1 MMRRSSFS
9 CAFIATVLVAGSLLA
24 VRASNGGRNE
34 SGKNDG
40 AKSGRPA
47 AAGPGGPGAWRLMEP
62 IQYENLII
70 FPVVS
75 SQSADTAGFATL
87 DDALGA
93 GDAVVTESGTN
104 VIRRSREGRPV
115 ATQQQGAS
123 VNQLVLINRGSKPLV
138 LLAGEM
144 VSGGKQDRI
153 ISKDRIV
160 PPGAEPIPLDVFCV
174 EQSRWSSGTQS
185 GAQFSAGKIMVHPSV
200 REKAAVDQE
209 QAKVWAAVRNGT
221 TSDTGVAAGS
231 GAGGGGGGSGDGRAL
246 LRVSPSVISGIAA
259 SEAPTGAYQK
269 IYKSRKVSSA
279 VEPFVEEV
287 QRRFARRTAGLKG
300 EYVVGV
306 VIAYGA
312 ELAWS
317 DIFASGEM
325 FGRYWPKLL
334 PSYVVEALARPQTKE
349 QASLDDA
356 REFLRPLTGHESAE
370 SEPGAYRL
378 TQVTQG
384 RYVEIELEALRP
396 ADITLHTLKIHRTS

>member
-1 MMRRSSFS
+1 MSQKHLSSY
-9 CAFIATVLVAGSLLA
+9 ALLTAVLVAGCLLPVVSA
-24 VRASNGGRNE
+24 NGGNK
-34 SGKNDG
+34 GG
-40 AKSGRPA
+40 PA
-47 AAGPGGPGAWRLMEP
+47 PGGTGTWRLIEP

-75 SQSADTAGFATL
+75 SRSADTAGFATL
-87 DDALGA
+87 DDALASGEA
-93 GDAVVTESGTN
+93 IVTEGGTN
-104 VIRRSREGRPV
+104 VIRRSRDERPV
-115 ATQQQGAS
+115 PIPPQRGAS

-174 EQSRWSSGTQS
+174 EQNRWVGE
-185 GAQFSAGKIMVHPSV
+185 AKFSAGNIMVHPSV

-209 QAKVWAAVRNGT
+209 QTKVWAAVRNGT
-221 TSDTGVAAGS
+221 TSDTSAA
-231 GAGGGGGGSGDGRAL
+231 AGGGGGIGVGSGGGIGGGRYTAPAT
-246 LRVSPSVISGIAA
+246 VTPQGIAGVV
-259 SEAPTGAYQK
+259 SREAPTGAYQK
-269 IYKSRKVSSA
+269 IYNSPQVSSRA
-279 VEPFVEEV
+279 EPFVEEV
-287 QRRFARRTAGLKG
+287 KQRFARRIAGLKG
-300 EYVVGV
+300 ETVVGV
-306 VIAYGA
+306 VVAYGG

-325 FGRYWPKLL
+325 FARYWPKLL
-334 PSYVVEALARPQTKE
+334 PSYVVEALARPQTRE

-370 SEPGAYRL
+370 SEPGVYRL
-378 TQVTQG
+378 TQVSQG

-396 ADITLHTLKIHRTS
+396 ADMILHELKIHRTS

>member
-1 MMRRSSFS
+1 MFRRRPFY
-9 CAFIATVLVAGSLLA
+9 CAFISAAMVAGCLI
-24 VRASNGGRNE
+24 
-34 SGKNDG
+34 
-40 AKSGRPA
+40 
-47 AAGPGGPGAWRLMEP
+47 AAGAADGEKRGRTAPGKPSPWRLIEP

-75 SQSADTAGFATL
+75 ARSADTAGFATL
-87 DDALGA
+87 DDALA
-93 GDAVVTESGTN
+93 AREAVVTEGGAN
-104 VIRRSREGRPV
+104 VIRRTRDGRPP
-115 ATQQQGAS
+115 AIPQQQGAS

-174 EQSRWSSGTQS
+174 EQSRWSSG
-185 GAQFSAGKIMVHPSV
+185 AQFSAGKIMVHPSV

-209 QAKVWAAVRNGT
+209 QNKVWAAVRSGT
-221 TSDTGVAAGS
+221 TSSPGGGEGS
-231 GAGGGGGGSGDGRAL
+231 GGGGGTYAAPAVVTSGSIGE
-246 LRVSPSVISGIAA
+246 VVA

-269 IYKSRKVSSA
+269 IYQSKKVNST

-287 QRRFARRTAGLKG
+287 QRRFARRIAGLKG
-300 EYVVGV
+300 ESVVGV
-306 VIAYGA
+306 VVAYGG

-325 FGRYWPKLL
+325 FARYWPKLL
-334 PSYVVEALARPQTKE
+334 PSYVVEALARPRTRE

-356 REFLRPLTGHESAE
+356 GEFLRPITGHETSE
-370 SEPGAYRL
+370 SEPDVYRL

-396 ADITLHTLKIHRTS
+396 ADIMLHTLKIHRTS